1 MNILIVNDDGIRAE
15 GIKHLAELAKSFG
28 KVTVV
33 APLHQCSG
41 MSHSI
46 SFEKGVIIRKAS
58 FPVSDVD
65 AFSVDGTPADC
76 AKIGLN
82 LIMKEKPDIVFSGI
96 NKGYNIGYEALYSGT
111 VGSAMEALTCGV
123 PAIAFSQ
130 DNFDDFSGFDTYFK
144 EIVEKLLAMDI
155 APNQIWNVNF
165 PNCTAEDIQGIDYDC
180 IPERDW
186 FYHDHLEM
194 EQIGELMYEVTAY
207 YSEKKEASEGTD
219 MYSLIHNRIAVGKLT
234 SRV

>member
-1 MNILIVNDDGIRAE
+1 MNILVVNDDGIRAE
-15 GIKHLAELAKSFG
+15 GIRRLAKAAKAFG
-28 KVTVV
+28 RVTVV
-33 APLHQCSG
+33 SPLHQCSG

-46 SFEKGVIIRKAS
+46 SFEKGVIVRKAA
-58 FPVSDVD
+58 FPIPDVE

-76 AKIGLN
+76 TKIGIN

-111 VGSAMEALTCGV
+111 VGSAMEALTCNV

-130 DNFDDFSGFDTYFK
+130 DNFDDFSSFDTYFK
-144 EIVEKLLAMDI
+144 EITEKLMEMDI

-165 PNCTAEDIQGIDYDC
+165 PNCKAEDIQGIDYDC
-180 IPERDW
+180 LPEKEW
-186 FYHDHLEM
+186 FYHDHFEM
-194 EQIGELMYEVTAY
+194 EQLGELMYQVTAFY
-207 YSEKKEASEGTD
+207 KEKEQAAEGTD
-219 MYSLIHNRIAVGKLT
+219 MYSLLHNRIAIGKLT